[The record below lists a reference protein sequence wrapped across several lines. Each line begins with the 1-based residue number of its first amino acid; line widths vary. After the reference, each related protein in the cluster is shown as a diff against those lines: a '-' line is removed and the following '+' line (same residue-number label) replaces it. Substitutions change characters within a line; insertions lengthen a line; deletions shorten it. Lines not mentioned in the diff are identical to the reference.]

1 MTKCA
6 LKLLEPEE
14 LMNQDLDVE
23 NLYVLLVVTSAA
35 DVQGTIPDYEGQ
47 LAVPYFRHQLTTS
60 RNGSGMLSWTF
71 LLHVPKSL

>member
-23 NLYVLLVVTSAA
+23 NLYV
-35 DVQGTIPDYEGQ
+35 QFQ
-47 LAVPYFRHQLTTS
+47 S
-60 RNGSGMLSWTF
+60 RELG
-71 LLHVPKSL
+71 

>member
-23 NLYVLLVVTSAA
+23 NLYVFTSKLWNST
-35 DVQGTIPDYEGQ
+35 DIQRIIPDHEGQ
-47 LAVPYFRHQLTTS
+47 LAMFGAGTS
-60 RNGSGMLSWTF
+60 
-71 LLHVPKSL
+71 

>member
-23 NLYVLLVVTSAA
+23 NLYVHLQSHEL
-35 DVQGTIPDYEGQ
+35 G
-47 LAVPYFRHQLTTS
+47 
-60 RNGSGMLSWTF
+60 
-71 LLHVPKSL
+71 

>member
-23 NLYVLLVVTSAA
+23 NLYVHVS
-35 DVQGTIPDYEGQ
+35 GYE
-47 LAVPYFRHQLTTS
+47 HS
-60 RNGSGMLSWTF
+60 
-71 LLHVPKSL
+71 

>member
-23 NLYVLLVVTSAA
+23 NLYVQSQSDEV
-35 DVQGTIPDYEGQ
+35 G
-47 LAVPYFRHQLTTS
+47 
-60 RNGSGMLSWTF
+60 
-71 LLHVPKSL
+71 

>member
-23 NLYVLLVVTSAA
+23 NLYVHFQS
-35 DVQGTIPDYEGQ
+35 
-47 LAVPYFRHQLTTS
+47 
-60 RNGSGMLSWTF
+60 SG
-71 LLHVPKSL
+71 PG

>member
-23 NLYVLLVVTSAA
+23 NLYVQSDPHEL
-35 DVQGTIPDYEGQ
+35 G
-47 LAVPYFRHQLTTS
+47 
-60 RNGSGMLSWTF
+60 
-71 LLHVPKSL
+71 

>member
-23 NLYVLLVVTSAA
+23 NLYVQSQTHEL
-35 DVQGTIPDYEGQ
+35 G
-47 LAVPYFRHQLTTS
+47 
-60 RNGSGMLSWTF
+60 
-71 LLHVPKSL
+71 

>member
-23 NLYVLLVVTSAA
+23 NLYVHFQS
-35 DVQGTIPDYEGQ
+35 YE
-47 LAVPYFRHQLTTS
+47 
-60 RNGSGMLSWTF
+60 SG
-71 LLHVPKSL
+71 

>member
-23 NLYVLLVVTSAA
+23 NLYVQYQSHGL
-35 DVQGTIPDYEGQ
+35 D
-47 LAVPYFRHQLTTS
+47 
-60 RNGSGMLSWTF
+60 
-71 LLHVPKSL
+71 

>member
-23 NLYVLLVVTSAA
+23 NLYVCTPKLWNST
-35 DVQGTIPDYEGQ
+35 DVQRIIPDNEGQ
-47 LAVPYFRHQLTTS
+47 LDFSFSFDRDTS
-60 RNGSGMLSWTF
+60 
-71 LLHVPKSL
+71 

>member
-23 NLYVLLVVTSAA
+23 NLYV
-35 DVQGTIPDYEGQ
+35 QFQ
-47 LAVPYFRHQLTTS
+47 S
-60 RNGSGMLSWTF
+60 RELS
-71 LLHVPKSL
+71 